1 LPAVDIAGFVTDLK
15 AHAVEHGFHIHAER
29 HFVET
34 YSLGQNWE
42 VELHPEE
49 ACGGPLDLHLSVEV
63 DPRMLLSFEDEIV
76 ERNGEVA
83 DLTEPFLLPIFFNWA
98 LPPLNRP
105 PDLLVLAT
113 ELAGVGGADLPLEV
127 SAIDSFAAVTDAPRR
142 TLSIVA
148 GVQVP
153 LAEAF
158 MGGQVPCEVLDRCH
172 EVSEFILER
181 ALDWLD
187 PPGLE

>member
-1 LPAVDIAGFVTDLK
+1 VTAVDIAGFVTDLK

-42 VELHPEE
+42 VELHPEG

-63 DPRMLLSFEDEIV
+63 DPRTLLSFEDVIE
-76 ERNGEVA
+76 ERNGEVS
-83 DLTEPFLLPIFFNWA
+83 DLAEPFLLPIFFNWA
-98 LPPLNRP
+98 LPPLTHP

-113 ELAGVGGADLPLEV
+113 ELAAVGGTELPLEV

-158 MGGQVPCEVLDRCH
+158 MGGQVPCEVLDRCL
-172 EVSEFILER
+172 EVSEFILQK

-187 PPGLE
+187 D

>member
-1 LPAVDIAGFVTDLK
+1 M
-15 AHAVEHGFHIHAER
+15 
-29 HFVET
+29 ET

-49 ACGGPLDLHLSVEV
+49 ACGGPLDLHLSIEI
-63 DPRMLLSFEDEIV
+63 DPRMLLAFEDEIV
-76 ERNGEVA
+76 ERDGEVG
-83 DLTEPFLLPIFFNWA
+83 DLQDPYFLPLYFTWA
-98 LPPLNRP
+98 LPPLTHP

-113 ELAGVGGADLPLEV
+113 ELAAVGGTELPLEV
-127 SAIDSFAAVTDAPRR
+127 SAIDSFASVTDAPRR

-153 LAEAF
+153 LADAY

-172 EVSEFILER
+172 EVSEFLLER
-181 ALDWLD
+181 APAWLD
-187 PPGLE
+187 GE